1 MNNITTYDKEE
12 ITTETYHKY
21 IKQGKK
27 LIISSK
33 AKNTT
38 KAYSSDWRMFSEWCA
53 TEGVSSLP
61 ATPETVVAYLS
72 YLFTQKKKPSTISRQ
87 KSTISQAHATAG
99 YDSPTTAKMV
109 IDTVKGIKRELGI
122 MRNKKSPLLS
132 EDLQLICD
140 KKGDLRS
147 LRDCALLLIGFS
159 GAFRRSELI
168 SLDVEDVRFTREG
181 LRVILRRSKTDQE
194 GAGMEKGIA
203 YGSNPDTCPV
213 RTLQDWLEAAQI
225 KSGPLF
231 RQINKYGQVS
241 KKRLASPHSVARIV
255 KEYVQKIGLLEG
267 QYSGHSLRAGFATEA
282 SGNGASLDDIMRQ
295 TGHRSVEM
303 VREYIRKQNIF
314 KNNASTKLGL

>member
-1 MNNITTYDKEE
+1 MKNSIITTNAEVSSELYNS
-12 ITTETYHKY
+12 Y
-21 IKQGKK
+21 IEQGKK

-33 AKNTT
+33 AENTR
-38 KAYSSDWRMFSEWCA
+38 KAYSSDWREFSDWCR
-53 TEGVSSLP
+53 EKGVSSLP
-61 ATPETVVAYLS
+61 AEPETVVAYLS
-72 YLFTQKKKPSTISRQ
+72 YLFTEKKRPSTIARK

-99 YDSPTTAKMV
+99 YDSPTTAKIV
-109 IDTVKGIKRELGI
+109 TDTMKGIKRELGI
-122 MRNKKSPLLS
+122 MRNKKNPLLAQDIQQICEKK
-132 EDLQLICD
+132 EDLR
-140 KKGDLRS
+140 G

-168 SLDVEDVRFTREG
+168 SLNVEDVRFTREG
-181 LRVILRRSKTDQE
+181 IRVILRRSKTDQE

-213 RTLQDWLEAAQI
+213 RVLQDWIEAAKI
-225 KSGPLF
+225 REGALF

-241 KKRLASPHSVARIV
+241 KKRLASSHSVARIV
-255 KEYVQKIGLLEG
+255 KEYVQKIGLSNAE
-267 QYSGHSLRAGFATEA
+267 YSGHSLRAGFATEA

-303 VREYIRKQNIF
+303 VREYIRKQNLF

>member
-1 MNNITTYDKEE
+1 MKNSIITTNGE
-12 ITTETYHKY
+12 ISSDLYNSY
-21 IKQGKK
+21 IEQGKK

-33 AKNTT
+33 AENTR
-38 KAYSSDWRMFSEWCA
+38 KAYSSDWKEFSDWCR
-53 TEGVSSLP
+53 EKGVSSLP
-61 ATPETVVAYLS
+61 ADSETVVAYLS
-72 YLFTQKKKPSTISRQ
+72 YLFTEKKRPSTIARK

-99 YDSPTTAKMV
+99 YDSPTTAKIV
-109 IDTVKGIKRELGI
+109 TDTMKGIKRELGI
-122 MRNKKSPLLS
+122 MRNKKNPLLAQ
-132 EDLQLICD
+132 DIQLICE
-140 KKGDLRS
+140 KKEDLRG

-168 SLDVEDVRFTREG
+168 SLNVEDVRFTREG
-181 LRVILRRSKTDQE
+181 IRVILRRSKTDQE

-213 RTLQDWLEAAQI
+213 RVLQDWIEAAKI
-225 KSGPLF
+225 REGALF

-241 KKRLASPHSVARIV
+241 KKRLGSSHSVARIV
-255 KEYVQKIGLLEG
+255 KEYVQKIGLSNAE
-267 QYSGHSLRAGFATEA
+267 YSGHSLRAGFATEA

-303 VREYIRKQNIF
+303 VREYIRKQNLF

>member
-1 MNNITTYDKEE
+1 MKNSIIATNAEVSSELYNSYME
-12 ITTETYHKY
+12 
-21 IKQGKK
+21 QGKK

-33 AKNTT
+33 AENTR
-38 KAYSSDWRMFSEWCA
+38 KAYSSDWREFSDWCR
-53 TEGVSSLP
+53 EKGVSSLP
-61 ATPETVVAYLS
+61 AEPETVVAYLS
-72 YLFTQKKKPSTISRQ
+72 YLFTEKKRPSTIARK

-99 YDSPTTAKMV
+99 YDSPTTAKIV
-109 IDTVKGIKRELGI
+109 TDTMKGIKRELGI
-122 MRNKKSPLLS
+122 MRNKKNPLLAQDIQQICEKK
-132 EDLQLICD
+132 EDLR
-140 KKGDLRS
+140 G

-168 SLDVEDVRFTREG
+168 SLNVEDVRFTREG
-181 LRVILRRSKTDQE
+181 IRVILRRSKTDQE

-213 RTLQDWLEAAQI
+213 RVLQDWIEAAKI
-225 KSGPLF
+225 REGALF

-241 KKRLASPHSVARIV
+241 KKRLASSHSVARIV
-255 KEYVQKIGLLEG
+255 KEYVQKIGLSNAE
-267 QYSGHSLRAGFATEA
+267 YSGHSLRAGFATEA

-303 VREYIRKQNIF
+303 VREYIRKQNLF

>member
-1 MNNITTYDKEE
+1 MKNNISTIESDISTKRYKTYID
-12 ITTETYHKY
+12 
-21 IKQGKK
+21 QGKK
-27 LIISSK
+27 LIINSK
-33 AKNTT
+33 AKNTR
-38 KAYSSDWRMFSEWCA
+38 KAYYSDWKCFSDWCA
-53 TEGVSSLP
+53 EEGVSSLP
-61 ATPETVVAYLS
+61 AEAETVVAYLS
-72 YLFTQKKKPSTISRQ
+72 YLFTKKKKPSTIARQ

-99 YDSPTTAKMV
+99 YDSPTTAKIV
-109 IDTVKGIKRELGI
+109 IDTMKGIKRELGI
-122 MRNKKSPLLS
+122 MRNKKNPLLAEDIKLICEKK
-132 EDLQLICD
+132 EDLRD
-140 KKGDLRS
+140 

-168 SLDVEDVRFTREG
+168 SLNAEDVRFTREG
-181 LRVILRRSKTDQE
+181 IRIILRRSKTDQE

-213 RTLQDWLEAAQI
+213 RILQDWLEAAQI
-225 KSGPLF
+225 KEGPLF
-231 RQINKYGQVS
+231 RQINKYGQIS

-255 KEYVQKIGLLEG
+255 KEYVHRIGLPEE

-303 VREYIRKQNIF
+303 VREYIRKQNLF